1 MLCSLYLRGVE
12 TRFNPNEQND
22 DGGDDRNVGGLSI
35 FSQKVRSFGGRK
47 FILLP
52 KKEVDRAHW
61 FVLHNY
67 DKVQPYLIEHMEE
80 LKLKSNENLCQRQE
94 QEFPKWFENRIYGL
108 REMGSLEA
116 TNDLHY
122 LSCKPDV
129 RDHTYNGCII
139 NGVCFQTKVCDDN
152 CTTQNSGIFV
162 SGEHSDCSHDYYG
175 VLEIVLELTYTN
187 CNKVFLFKCLWF
199 NTNSTHKDPKKR
211 KIHQDYH
218 LSSINVNSLWYKDD
232 LYILV
237 EQAQQVVYVNDYKLG
252 SSWKVMQR
260 VQCRNLWDV
269 PENEVAEEVDED
281 IEPTT
286 DNHVYQE
293 DEFNE
298 VHWAVQGD
306 QESLLSSDDDMDEDS
321 EEKPHVYVVE
331 IDPTYRNIT
340 MEGKRKRIRVA
351 VVIPSSNTQGSANDM
366 PFYFECYLYYVA

>member
-129 RDHTYNGCII
+129 RDHTYNGC
-139 NGVCFQTKVCDDN
+139 
-152 CTTQNSGIFV
+152 
-162 SGEHSDCSHDYYG
+162 
-175 VLEIVLELTYTN
+175 
-187 CNKVFLFKCLWF
+187 
-199 NTNSTHKDPKKR
+199 
-211 KIHQDYH
+211 
-218 LSSINVNSLWYKDD
+218 
-232 LYILV
+232 
-237 EQAQQVVYVNDYKLG
+237 

>member
-187 CNKVFLFKCLWF
+187 CNK
-199 NTNSTHKDPKKR
+199 
-211 KIHQDYH
+211 
-218 LSSINVNSLWYKDD
+218 
-232 LYILV
+232 
-237 EQAQQVVYVNDYKLG
+237 LG